1 MKAYQVVE
9 NGKPLEERE
18 IEKPKPTG
26 KEILLKTVAC
36 GVCHSDVHIHE
47 GYFSLGDEAKLPVPL
62 MTDALAMGHEI
73 FGEVVE
79 LGDQVKD
86 IEIGKKYVA
95 YPWIGCGD
103 CNECKNEREHYCS
116 PLTTKNLGI
125 NVDGGYAEYVLVPDS
140 KYLFDA
146 GDTPDEVAGSYA
158 CRGLTAYSALKKAD
172 LKKGQHSVVIISAGG
187 LGLLSLKII
196 QAAYSINPI
205 VVDIDDD
212 KLDLA
217 KKAGASAVINSKDE
231 KIYEKIA
238 ELTEGGATSV
248 IDFVGAAETFEL
260 ASGMFGMKRG
270 GTYVI
275 VGLIGGETNLQLP
288 MTTLT
293 ARTIRGIYVGSL
305 AEMGELMQL
314 VKEGKIE
321 HVDVEKRNASTAN
334 ETLNDL
340 KNGKINGL
348 VCLTHDHK

>member
-172 LKKGQHSVVIISAGG
+172 LKKGQKSVVIISAGG

>member
-231 KIYEKIA
+231 KIYEKIV

>member
-18 IEKPKPTG
+18 VEKPKPTG

-172 LKKGQHSVVIISAGG
+172 LKKGQNSVVIISAGG

>member
-18 IEKPKPTG
+18 IEKPKPAG

-47 GYFSLGDEAKLPVPL
+47 GYFSLGNEAKLPVPL

-103 CNECKNEREHYCS
+103 CNECNNGREHYCS

-172 LKKGQHSVVIISAGG
+172 LKKGQNSVVIISAGG
-187 LGLLSLKII
+187 LGLLALKII

-217 KKAGASAVINSKDE
+217 KKAGASEVINSKDE
-231 KIYEKIA
+231 NIYEKIA

-275 VGLIGGETNLQLP
+275 VGLIGGQTNLQLP

-305 AEMGELMQL
+305 AEMGELMKL

>member
-18 IEKPKPTG
+18 VEKPKPTG

-172 LKKGQHSVVIISAGG
+172 LKKGQKSVVIISAGG

-217 KKAGASAVINSKDE
+217 KKAGASAVINSKDGN
-231 KIYEKIA
+231 IYEKIA

-275 VGLIGGETNLQLP
+275 VGLIGGQTNLQLP

>member
-217 KKAGASAVINSKDE
+217 KKAGASAVINSKDGN
-231 KIYEKIA
+231 IYEKIA

-275 VGLIGGETNLQLP
+275 VGLIGGQTNLQLP

>member
-103 CNECKNEREHYCS
+103 CNECNNGREHYCS

-172 LKKGQHSVVIISAGG
+172 LKQGQNSVVIISAGG

-205 VVDIDDD
+205 VVDIDDN

-217 KKAGASAVINSKDE
+217 KKSGASAVINSKDE
-231 KIYEKIA
+231 NIYEKIA

-275 VGLIGGETNLQLP
+275 VGLIGGQTNLQLP

>member
-95 YPWIGCGD
+95 YPWIGCGE

-172 LKKGQHSVVIISAGG
+172 LKKGQNSVVIISAGG

-205 VVDIDDD
+205 VVDIDDE
-212 KLDLA
+212 KLELA
-217 KKAGASAVINSKDE
+217 KKAGASAIINSKDE
-231 KIYEKIA
+231 NIYEKIA

-248 IDFVGAAETFEL
+248 IDFVGASETFEL

-275 VGLIGGETNLQLP
+275 VGLIGGQTNLQLP

>member
-125 NVDGGYAEYVLVPDS
+125 NVDGGYAEYVLVPDP

-172 LKKGQHSVVIISAGG
+172 LKKGQNSVVIISAGG

-217 KKAGASAVINSKDE
+217 KKAGASAVINSKDGN
-231 KIYEKIA
+231 IYEKIA

-275 VGLIGGETNLQLP
+275 VGLIGGQTNLQLP

>member
-172 LKKGQHSVVIISAGG
+172 LKKGQNSVVIISAGG

>member
-275 VGLIGGETNLQLP
+275 VGLIGGQTNLQLP

>member
-103 CNECKNEREHYCS
+103 CNECNNGREHYCS

-172 LKKGQHSVVIISAGG
+172 LKQGQNSVVIISAGG

-217 KKAGASAVINSKDE
+217 KKAGASAVINSKDVN
-231 KIYEKIA
+231 IYEKIA

-275 VGLIGGETNLQLP
+275 VGLIGGQTNLQLP

>member
-18 IEKPKPTG
+18 VEKPKPTG

-275 VGLIGGETNLQLP
+275 VGLIGGQTNLQLP